1 MLWFLTLI
9 YIPIHSNGHAL
20 ACLLVYKNVLM
31 LMSVHRRMRI
41 VMQSLDYVF
50 IWLCKSKDYVHVHVH
65 VHVHVYVSN

>member
-41 VMQSLDYVF
+41 VMQSLDYVYMVMH
-50 IWLCKSKDYVHVHVH
+50 I
-65 VHVHVYVSN
+65 